1 SPSGSRTGFFLLCRR
16 PMRGEAAR
24 RRSWPPRR
32 EVRRRRTGVTHA
44 GAPAGVPSAGGL
56 RGRVCMRRGIGGAP
70 GATKSATSPLMPAR
84 AHPARSRDGRCENER
99 RACTPRR
106 FVTHVVTPAAPV
118 RFDECAACIQPR
130 NRSAAFQGCNP
141 NRLGAIA

>member
-1 SPSGSRTGFFLLCRR
+1 
-16 PMRGEAAR
+16 
-24 RRSWPPRR
+24 
-32 EVRRRRTGVTHA
+32 
-44 GAPAGVPSAGGL
+44 VPSAGGL

-106 FVTHVVTPAAPV
+106 FVTHVATPAAPV